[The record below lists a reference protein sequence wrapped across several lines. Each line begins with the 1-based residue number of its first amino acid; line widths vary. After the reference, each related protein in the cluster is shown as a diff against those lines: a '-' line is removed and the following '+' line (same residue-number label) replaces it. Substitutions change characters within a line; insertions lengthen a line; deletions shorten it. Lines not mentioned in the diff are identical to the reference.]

1 MFAST
6 FPETI
11 FASLKPILSASGV
24 GFSDSGNSSLG
35 NFLSSDVLSRFLLN
49 TLTVSEAHKSEFL
62 NTLKSLDPHSVDN
75 VRIVIDHLVDP
86 SGDKG

>member
-11 FASLKPILSASGV
+11 FASLKPILSASV
-24 GFSDSGNSSLG
+24 IGFSSSGKSRLG
-35 NFLSSDVLSRFLLN
+35 SFLCSDVLSRFLLN

-62 NTLKSLDPHSVDN
+62 DTLKSLDPQSVDN
-75 VRIVIDHLVDP
+75 VRIVIDRLVDP